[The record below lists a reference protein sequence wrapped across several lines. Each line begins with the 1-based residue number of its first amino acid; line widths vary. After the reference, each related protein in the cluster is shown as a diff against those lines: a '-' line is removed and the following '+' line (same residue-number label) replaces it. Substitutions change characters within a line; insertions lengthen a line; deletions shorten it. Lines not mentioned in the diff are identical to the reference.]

1 MMDTSANT
9 VGNGSDSRAG
19 DSRLRVLVLFGGQST
34 EHSVSCISAGAVMSH
49 LDPQRYEVIPVGI
62 SPDGA
67 WVPQHAELTQL
78 CEQLKAQGAQMPEVQ
93 DSGEHVQLVIGGQPG
108 QLRYT
113 TGQRASEEFAQVDVI
128 FPVLHGMNGEDGTIQ
143 GLFDLTGVPYVGNGV
158 LASAAGMDK
167 VFTKKLAREAGI
179 PVTHELVIAEPR
191 ELTESE
197 QQELGLPVFV
207 KPARGGSSI
216 GISKVSAWE
225 DLAPAVAEAF
235 AHDDKVVIESMIYG
249 SEVECGVLQKPS
261 GELIASVP
269 ALLQGTEDGDEGFYG
284 FDAKYVA
291 NTVSAAIPAP
301 LDPEMTRQI
310 QNWSVAT
317 FQALGCQGLARVDF
331 FVTDKGPVLNEINTM
346 PGFTPISMYP
356 KMFAATDVA
365 YGELLDT
372 LIESGVRG

>member
-1 MMDTSANT
+1 MDTSANT

-310 QNWSVAT
+310 QDWSEAT
-317 FQALGCQGLARVDF
+317 FQALGCRGLARVDF

>member
-1 MMDTSANT
+1 
-9 VGNGSDSRAG
+9 
-19 DSRLRVLVLFGGQST
+19 
-34 EHSVSCISAGAVMSH
+34 MSH

-128 FPVLHGMNGEDGTIQ
+128 FPVLHGMNGEDGTSQ

-310 QNWSVAT
+310 QDWSEAT
-317 FQALGCQGLARVDF
+317 FQALGCRGLARVDF

>member
-1 MMDTSANT
+1 MDTSANT

-67 WVPQHAELTQL
+67 WVPQQAELAQL
-78 CEQLKAQGAQMPEVQ
+78 CEQLKAQGAQMPEVE

-113 TGQRASEEFAQVDVI
+113 TGQRAGEEFAQVDVI

-317 FQALGCQGLARVDF
+317 FQALGCRGLARVDF

>member
-1 MMDTSANT
+1 MDTSANT